1 MKVQGIKSVFYEM
14 EIDFKSWCIKIET
27 RLLTYV
33 CIVQTQFEKEIKI
46 VCVVGLG
53 IQLYNLAY
61 YIYIYIFSFSQ
72 VNRQFH
78 TSYIVSIQKERER
91 EGKLGNS
98 NLHQLDSSTYLFHYC
113 NNRQLHYAYSIVE
126 LNLTLHTHAR
136 VHACA

>member
-1 MKVQGIKSVFYEM
+1 MRWRLILKVDAQKS
-14 EIDFKSWCIKIET
+14 

-53 IQLYNLAY
+53 IQLCNLAY

-91 EGKLGNS
+91 KGKLGNS

>member
-1 MKVQGIKSVFYEM
+1 MRWRLILKVDAQKL
-14 EIDFKSWCIKIET
+14 

-91 EGKLGNS
+91 EKGEIRK
-98 NLHQLDSSTYLFHYC
+98 
-113 NNRQLHYAYSIVE
+113 
-126 LNLTLHTHAR
+126 
-136 VHACA
+136 

>member
-1 MKVQGIKSVFYEM
+1 MKVQGIRSVFYEM
-14 EIDFKSWCIKIET
+14 EIDFKSWCTKIET
-27 RLLTYV
+27 GLLTYI

-53 IQLYNLAY
+53 IQLCNLAY